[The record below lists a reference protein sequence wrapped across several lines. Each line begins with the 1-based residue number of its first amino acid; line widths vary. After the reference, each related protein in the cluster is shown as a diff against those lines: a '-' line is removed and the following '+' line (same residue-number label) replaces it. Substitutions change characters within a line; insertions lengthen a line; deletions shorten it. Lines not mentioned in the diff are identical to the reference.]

1 MDTYDV
7 IWSKAYFSH
16 GSVEIEANSKAEAEE
31 IVHDQ
36 IGNYEGSL
44 DYHPEEN
51 YVSATKIDRNNP
63 IIMLY
68 PSKETEEN

>member
-1 MDTYDV
+1 MAKYDV
-7 IWSKAYFSH
+7 DWTKAYFSH

-44 DYHPEEN
+44 DYRPEEN
-51 YVSATKIDRNNP
+51 YVSATKVDKNNP

-68 PSKETEEN
+68 PNKETEEN

>member
-1 MDTYDV
+1 MAKYDV
-7 IWSKAYFSH
+7 DWTKAYFSH

-44 DYHPEEN
+44 DYRPEEN
-51 YVSATKIDRNNP
+51 YVSATKVDRDNP

-68 PSKETEEN
+68 PKKETEEN